1 MNAVECLDKLIK
13 SYGELI
19 NSDINPDII
28 MNPLDYFD
36 RITESWYTSVDVELQ
51 SSPKDFLDNAPLP
64 ESIEEIYAII
74 KNMATNLIVD
84 IPDFLLSYL
93 GKSEYTC
100 LAIKDILSRDVAK
113 TDLNVNLSDDVE
125 ILLQATLISSLYKEL
140 IPDLLSVYKKSNDAN
155 ELLLENIADSLYK
168 LNAFTECAEFIN
180 SEVITYKHL
189 SLISILGQHPGDND
203 VVYQC
208 MKNSFKRVNDH
219 TLKMTIAYAIDDYG
233 DSRAVPVLRRY
244 AIQLLKQF
252 NESKDNDIKLDLQ
265 VLLSIIHELGGN
277 VEDIQIF

>member
-84 IPDFLLSYL
+84 IPVSCFH
-93 GKSEYTC
+93 
-100 LAIKDILSRDVAK
+100 I
-113 TDLNVNLSDDVE
+113 
-125 ILLQATLISSLYKEL
+125 
-140 IPDLLSVYKKSNDAN
+140 
-155 ELLLENIADSLYK
+155 
-168 LNAFTECAEFIN
+168 
-180 SEVITYKHL
+180 
-189 SLISILGQHPGDND
+189 
-203 VVYQC
+203 
-208 MKNSFKRVNDH
+208 
-219 TLKMTIAYAIDDYG
+219 
-233 DSRAVPVLRRY
+233 
-244 AIQLLKQF
+244 
-252 NESKDNDIKLDLQ
+252 
-265 VLLSIIHELGGN
+265 
-277 VEDIQIF
+277 